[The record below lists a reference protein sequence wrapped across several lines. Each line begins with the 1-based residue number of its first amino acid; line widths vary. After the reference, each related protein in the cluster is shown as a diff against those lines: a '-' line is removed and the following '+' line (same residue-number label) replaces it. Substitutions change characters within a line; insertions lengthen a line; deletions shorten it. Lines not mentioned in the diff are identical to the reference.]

1 MKQLQVRFS
10 LILAVLIITVTKMA
24 GQTTGLPEVFQG
36 NSIKEQMSYIDEH
49 TKIYD
54 NFRAIREDM
63 FQKLKK
69 NVSDTLSLTHSKIVG
84 LNKTKSLLN
93 HTIDS
98 LGTNLESTKTSLDE
112 VTTSKNS
119 ISVVGM
125 EVNKLTYNK
134 IMWSLLGILVAALLI
149 GFLIF
154 KRNLSA
160 IFTTKKEY
168 QDLKDEF
175 EAYRKTSREAR
186 EKLTMDHFNE
196 IKRIKSSGS

>member
-1 MKQLQVRFS
+1 
-10 LILAVLIITVTKMA
+10 MA
-24 GQTTGLPEVFQG
+24 GQATGIPEVFQG
-36 NSIKEQMSYIDEH
+36 NSIKEQMTYLDEH

-69 NVSDTLSLTHSKIVG
+69 NVSDTLSLTYGKIVV
-84 LNKTKSLLN
+84 LNKTKSQLN

-98 LGTNLESTKTSLDE
+98 LRTNLESTKTSLDE

-119 ISVVGM
+119 ISVAGM
-125 EVNKLTYNK
+125 EVNKTTYNK
-134 IMWSLLGILVAALLI
+134 LMWSVLGILVAALI
-149 GFLIF
+149 VGFLVF
-154 KRNLSA
+154 KRNLTA
-160 IFTTKKEY
+160 IFNTKSEY
-168 QDLKDEF
+168 QELKNEF

-196 IKRIKSSGS
+196 IKRIKSGGA